1 MIVVPGSPN
10 IERAMANA
18 SLVDWVAESH
28 EHTTWTTSVCTGAFL
43 LGAAGVLRNRR
54 ATTHWSRHERLL
66 DFGAVPVSERYV
78 VDGKVVTSAGVS
90 AGIDMA
96 LYLASELA
104 DRRIAEAIQLGLEY
118 NPKPPFDAG
127 SPSTA
132 PAQIVRLVRSL
143 LTAQR

>member
-1 MIVVPGSPN
+1 
-10 IERAMANA
+10 MANA

-104 DRRIAEAIQLGLEY
+104 DRRIAEAIQLGLE
-118 NPKPPFDAG
+118 
-127 SPSTA
+127 
-132 PAQIVRLVRSL
+132 
-143 LTAQR
+143 